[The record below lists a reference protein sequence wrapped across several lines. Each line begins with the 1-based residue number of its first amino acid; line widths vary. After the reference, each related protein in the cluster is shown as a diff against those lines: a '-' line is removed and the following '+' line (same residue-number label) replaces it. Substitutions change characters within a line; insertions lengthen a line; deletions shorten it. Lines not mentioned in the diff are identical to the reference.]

1 MSRTTARSGR
11 LRTRQGPAR
20 PSRPRYVVLVAAGFL
35 ICLAYLWGRDET
47 LSQHGRIVA
56 LEQSRDAL
64 QRTVDRLD
72 LEMIGLRSSDHVV
85 ELARQR
91 LDLDFPEQPVQILAV
106 APEAAN
112 RGPSLWTYMENAF
125 VIAVEG
131 VQRHMSSDVHA
142 REVSAL
148 PDTTGGA

>member
-1 MSRTTARSGR
+1 
-11 LRTRQGPAR
+11 
-20 PSRPRYVVLVAAGFL
+20 VLVAAGFL